1 MSDNNMNQMPD
12 GMNPN
17 GADGPQP
24 SQNQQG
30 DAGQQ
35 YSADQ
40 QYAGQYG
47 QQQYDANQQYAADQQ
62 YAGQYG
68 QQQYGANQQYA
79 GQYGQQQY
87 GANQQYAGQYGQQQ
101 YGANQQYAGQ
111 YGQQQYG
118 ANQQYAGQYGQQQ
131 YGANQQYAGQ
141 YGQQQYGANQQYAG
155 QYGQQQYGAN
165 QQYAGQYG
173 QQQYDAN
180 QQFAGQQFA
189 DQYGQQMNAQ
199 QSVYDQTVNMY
210 GDQAHKPESP
220 KKRKGI
226 KIAIIAV
233 VAALVIIA
241 AFVVVFFVFIKKSPK
256 DAVKD
261 AMENTA
267 KELENNNIAGI
278 VGADDIDVDKLD
290 VQSDFT
296 IDKVAGDGQLDGSTF
311 TFDASTAK
319 SDGQNSFKLGSSMT
333 LAGETVSADV
343 VMIGQTLYMSCPDL
357 FTKTF
362 SFDMNSV
369 MAELD
374 SKDAGAGGSV
384 DSEALQKIIDEDLK
398 PAADKLAESITYE
411 KVGKDEFT
419 NANGKTIK
427 ADHYTVTITTDA
439 IDEFSQALVDCLNKY
454 MDSNLSDDMMDQMGV
469 TKDQLKQSIGTIP
482 SLVSAVMTKDAVANV
497 YVENDKVIRVDW
509 DYDLAAAGVKIS
521 FTADYMGD
529 GNVTSDAVTKIALTY
544 GSDVNIELKSE
555 SKTDTSGDKISTDKK
570 YTLSAMSGGESQE
583 FTGNVTSD
591 YDKNSGKMSGSIS
604 VDVQGETAQ
613 AAFEGVLADV
623 KKGESFSI
631 NDAKLTVTVSGED
644 VLQCSG
650 NLKVAEK
657 DNKIEAPAAGDV
669 VDYSVLNSDDVDQY
683 INMDKMEKIVSAWS
697 EIFDSVSVDGRLD
710 GKFGTDSKDTEEEE
724 PETTEAATTEE
735 ATTEKSN
742 DSTEEKDL
750 SKVTLSLGDKSVK
763 INDPKGYERSYASEY
778 TISYNDE
785 KGDVYA
791 SYSTYTHY
799 SASDLVKNMKD
810 TYTEY
815 YNDENSKVNEMTD
828 GTVKAKDG
836 TEVTYLVIQLTSYDM
851 DRTEV
856 LLVYPTGED
865 VVTCSI
871 SYWDKVDKVDAQ
883 KLCETFMDAIEI
895 K

>member
-35 YSADQ
+35 YSAD
-40 QYAGQYG
+40 
-47 QQQYDANQQYAADQQ
+47 
-62 YAGQYG
+62 
-68 QQQYGANQQYA
+68 
-79 GQYGQQQY
+79 
-87 GANQQYAGQYGQQQ
+87 
-101 YGANQQYAGQ
+101 
-111 YGQQQYG
+111 
-118 ANQQYAGQYGQQQ
+118 QQYAGQYGQQQ

-180 QQFAGQQFA
+180 QQFA

-267 KELENNNIAGI
+267 KELENNNIVGI

-296 IDKVAGDGQLDGSTF
+296 IDKVAGDGKLDGSTF

-319 SDGQNSFKLGSSMT
+319 SDGQNSFKLDSSMT

-697 EIFDSVSVDGRLD
+697 EIFDSVSVDSRLD

-742 DSTEEKDL
+742 DSTEEEDL

>member
-47 QQQYDANQQYAADQQ
+47 QQQYDANQQYA
-62 YAGQYG
+62 GQYG

-79 GQYGQQQY
+79 GQYGQR
-87 GANQQYAGQYGQQQ
+87 
-101 YGANQQYAGQ
+101 
-111 YGQQQYG
+111 
-118 ANQQYAGQYGQQQ
+118 Q

-267 KELENNNIAGI
+267 KELENNNIVGI

-296 IDKVAGDGQLDGSTF
+296 IDKVARDGKLDGSTF

-613 AAFEGVLADV
+613 AVFEGVLADV

-697 EIFDSVSVDGRLD
+697 EIFDSVSVDSRLD

>member
-47 QQQYDANQQYAADQQ
+47 QQQYDANQQYAAD
-62 YAGQYG
+62 
-68 QQQYGANQQYA
+68 
-79 GQYGQQQY
+79 
-87 GANQQYAGQYGQQQ
+87 
-101 YGANQQYAGQ
+101 QQYAGQ

-613 AAFEGVLADV
+613 AVFEGVLADV

-697 EIFDSVSVDGRLD
+697 EIFDSVSVDSRLD

>member
-47 QQQYDANQQYAADQQ
+47 QQQYDANQQYA
-62 YAGQYG
+62 GQYG

-87 GANQQYAGQYGQQQ
+87 GANQQYAGQYDQQQ

-111 YGQQQYG
+111 YGQQQYD
-118 ANQQYAGQYGQQQ
+118 ANQQYNAG
-131 YGANQQYAGQ
+131 
-141 YGQQQYGANQQYAG
+141 
-155 QYGQQQYGAN
+155 QQYGAN

-220 KKRKGI
+220 KRRKGI

-267 KELENNNIAGI
+267 KELENNNIVGI

-509 DYDLAAAGVKIS
+509 DYDLAAAGVKLS

-555 SKTDTSGDKISTDKK
+555 SKADTSGDKISTDKK

-613 AAFEGVLADV
+613 AVFEGVLADV

-697 EIFDSVSVDGRLD
+697 EIFDSVSVDSRLD

-742 DSTEEKDL
+742 DSTEEEDL

>member
-47 QQQYDANQQYAADQQ
+47 QQQYDANQQYAAD
-62 YAGQYG
+62 
-68 QQQYGANQQYA
+68 
-79 GQYGQQQY
+79 
-87 GANQQYAGQYGQQQ
+87 
-101 YGANQQYAGQ
+101 QQYAGQ

-241 AFVVVFFVFIKKSPK
+241 ALVVVFFVFIKKSPK

-613 AAFEGVLADV
+613 AVFEGALADV

-697 EIFDSVSVDGRLD
+697 EIFDSVSVDSRLD

>member
-35 YSADQ
+35 YSAD
-40 QYAGQYG
+40 
-47 QQQYDANQQYAADQQ
+47 
-62 YAGQYG
+62 
-68 QQQYGANQQYA
+68 
-79 GQYGQQQY
+79 
-87 GANQQYAGQYGQQQ
+87 
-101 YGANQQYAGQ
+101 QQYAGQ

-180 QQFAGQQFA
+180 QQFA

-241 AFVVVFFVFIKKSPK
+241 ALVVVFFVFIKKSPK

-267 KELENNNIAGI
+267 KELENNNIVGI

-509 DYDLAAAGVKIS
+509 DYDIAAAGVKLS

-555 SKTDTSGDKISTDKK
+555 SKTDTSGDKISTDNK

-742 DSTEEKDL
+742 DSTEEEDL

-799 SASDLVKNMKD
+799 SASDLVKNMRD

>member
-35 YSADQ
+35 YSAD
-40 QYAGQYG
+40 
-47 QQQYDANQQYAADQQ
+47 
-62 YAGQYG
+62 
-68 QQQYGANQQYA
+68 
-79 GQYGQQQY
+79 
-87 GANQQYAGQYGQQQ
+87 
-101 YGANQQYAGQ
+101 
-111 YGQQQYG
+111 
-118 ANQQYAGQYGQQQ
+118 QQYAGQYGQQQ

-180 QQFAGQQFA
+180 QQFA

-267 KELENNNIAGI
+267 KELENNNIVGI

-742 DSTEEKDL
+742 DSTEEEDL

-815 YNDENSKVNEMTD
+815 YNDENSKVSEMTD

>member
-47 QQQYDANQQYAADQQ
+47 QQQYDANQQYAAD
-62 YAGQYG
+62 
-68 QQQYGANQQYA
+68 
-79 GQYGQQQY
+79 
-87 GANQQYAGQYGQQQ
+87 
-101 YGANQQYAGQ
+101 
-111 YGQQQYG
+111 
-118 ANQQYAGQYGQQQ
+118 
-131 YGANQQYAGQ
+131 QQYAGQ

-267 KELENNNIAGI
+267 KELENNNIVGI

-296 IDKVAGDGQLDGSTF
+296 IDKVAGDGKLDGSTF

-319 SDGQNSFKLGSSMT
+319 SDGQNSFKLDSSMT

-669 VDYSVLNSDDVDQY
+669 VDYSVLSSDDVDQY

-742 DSTEEKDL
+742 DSTEEEDL

>member
-47 QQQYDANQQYAADQQ
+47 QQQYDANQQYN
-62 YAGQYG
+62 AG
-68 QQQYGANQQYA
+68 
-79 GQYGQQQY
+79 
-87 GANQQYAGQYGQQQ
+87 
-101 YGANQQYAGQ
+101 
-111 YGQQQYG
+111 
-118 ANQQYAGQYGQQQ
+118 
-131 YGANQQYAGQ
+131 
-141 YGQQQYGANQQYAG
+141 
-155 QYGQQQYGAN
+155 QQYGAN

-241 AFVVVFFVFIKKSPK
+241 ALVVVFFVFIKKSPK

-267 KELENNNIAGI
+267 KELENNNIVGI

-439 IDEFSQALVDCLNKY
+439 IDEFSQALVDCLNRY

-509 DYDLAAAGVKIS
+509 DYDLAAAGVKLS

-697 EIFDSVSVDGRLD
+697 EIFDSVSVDSRLD

-742 DSTEEKDL
+742 DSTEEEDL

>member
-47 QQQYDANQQYAADQQ
+47 QQQY
-62 YAGQYG
+62 
-68 QQQYGANQQYA
+68 
-79 GQYGQQQY
+79 
-87 GANQQYAGQYGQQQ
+87 
-101 YGANQQYAGQ
+101 
-111 YGQQQYG
+111 
-118 ANQQYAGQYGQQQ
+118 
-131 YGANQQYAGQ
+131 
-141 YGQQQYGANQQYAG
+141 
-155 QYGQQQYGAN
+155 GAN

-180 QQFAGQQFA
+180 QQFA

-267 KELENNNIAGI
+267 KELENNNIVGI

-697 EIFDSVSVDGRLD
+697 EIFDSVSVDSRLD

-724 PETTEAATTEE
+724 PETTEAATTEK

-742 DSTEEKDL
+742 DSTEEEDL

>member
-47 QQQYDANQQYAADQQ
+47 QQQYDANQQYAANQ
-62 YAGQYG
+62 QYG

-111 YGQQQYG
+111 YGQQQYD
-118 ANQQYAGQYGQQQ
+118 ANQQYNAG
-131 YGANQQYAGQ
+131 
-141 YGQQQYGANQQYAG
+141 
-155 QYGQQQYGAN
+155 QQYGAN

-241 AFVVVFFVFIKKSPK
+241 ALVVVFFVFIKKSPK

-267 KELENNNIAGI
+267 KELENNNIVGI

-439 IDEFSQALVDCLNKY
+439 IDEFSQALVDCLNRY

-509 DYDLAAAGVKIS
+509 DYDLAAAGVKLS

-697 EIFDSVSVDGRLD
+697 EIFDSVSVDSRLD

-742 DSTEEKDL
+742 DSTEEEDL

>member
-47 QQQYDANQQYAADQQ
+47 QQQYDANQQYAAD
-62 YAGQYG
+62 
-68 QQQYGANQQYA
+68 
-79 GQYGQQQY
+79 
-87 GANQQYAGQYGQQQ
+87 
-101 YGANQQYAGQ
+101 
-111 YGQQQYG
+111 
-118 ANQQYAGQYGQQQ
+118 QQYAGQYGQQQ

-267 KELENNNIAGI
+267 KELENNNIVGI

-296 IDKVAGDGQLDGSTF
+296 IDKVAGDGKLDGSTF

-521 FTADYMGD
+521 FIADYMGD

-613 AAFEGVLADV
+613 AVFEGVLADV

-697 EIFDSVSVDGRLD
+697 EIFDSVSVDSRLD

>member
-47 QQQYDANQQYAADQQ
+47 QQQYD
-62 YAGQYG
+62 
-68 QQQYGANQQYA
+68 
-79 GQYGQQQY
+79 
-87 GANQQYAGQYGQQQ
+87 
-101 YGANQQYAGQ
+101 ANQQYAGQ

-241 AFVVVFFVFIKKSPK
+241 ALVVVFFVFIKKSPK

-613 AAFEGVLADV
+613 AVFEGVLADV

-697 EIFDSVSVDGRLD
+697 EIFDSVSVDSRLD

>member
-35 YSADQ
+35 YSAD
-40 QYAGQYG
+40 
-47 QQQYDANQQYAADQQ
+47 
-62 YAGQYG
+62 
-68 QQQYGANQQYA
+68 
-79 GQYGQQQY
+79 
-87 GANQQYAGQYGQQQ
+87 QQYAGQYGQQQ

-180 QQFAGQQFA
+180 QQFA

-267 KELENNNIAGI
+267 KELENNNIVGI

-697 EIFDSVSVDGRLD
+697 EIFDSVSVDSRLD

-724 PETTEAATTEE
+724 PETTEAATTEK

-742 DSTEEKDL
+742 DSTEEEDL

>member
-47 QQQYDANQQYAADQQ
+47 QQQYDANQQYAAD
-62 YAGQYG
+62 
-68 QQQYGANQQYA
+68 
-79 GQYGQQQY
+79 
-87 GANQQYAGQYGQQQ
+87 
-101 YGANQQYAGQ
+101 
-111 YGQQQYG
+111 
-118 ANQQYAGQYGQQQ
+118 
-131 YGANQQYAGQ
+131 QQYAGQ

-241 AFVVVFFVFIKKSPK
+241 ALVVVFFVFIKKSPK

-613 AAFEGVLADV
+613 AVFEGVLADV

-697 EIFDSVSVDGRLD
+697 EIFDSVSVDSRLD

-724 PETTEAATTEE
+724 PETTGAATTEE

>member
-35 YSADQ
+35 YSAD
-40 QYAGQYG
+40 
-47 QQQYDANQQYAADQQ
+47 
-62 YAGQYG
+62 
-68 QQQYGANQQYA
+68 
-79 GQYGQQQY
+79 
-87 GANQQYAGQYGQQQ
+87 
-101 YGANQQYAGQ
+101 
-111 YGQQQYG
+111 
-118 ANQQYAGQYGQQQ
+118 QQYAGQYGQQQ

-180 QQFAGQQFA
+180 QQFA

-267 KELENNNIAGI
+267 KELENNNIVGI

-509 DYDLAAAGVKIS
+509 DYDLAAAGVKLS

-669 VDYSVLNSDDVDQY
+669 VDYSVLNSDDIDQY

-697 EIFDSVSVDGRLD
+697 EIFDSVSVDSRLD

-742 DSTEEKDL
+742 DSTEEEDL

>member
-131 YGANQQYAGQ
+131 Y
-141 YGQQQYGANQQYAG
+141 
-155 QYGQQQYGAN
+155 
-165 QQYAGQYG
+165 
-173 QQQYDAN
+173 DAN

-189 DQYGQQMNAQ
+189 DQYGQQMNVQ

-241 AFVVVFFVFIKKSPK
+241 ALVVVFFVFIKKSPK

-697 EIFDSVSVDGRLD
+697 EIFDSVSVDSRLD

>member
-131 YGANQQYAGQ
+131 Y
-141 YGQQQYGANQQYAG
+141 
-155 QYGQQQYGAN
+155 
-165 QQYAGQYG
+165 
-173 QQQYDAN
+173 DAN
-180 QQFAGQQFA
+180 QQFA

-241 AFVVVFFVFIKKSPK
+241 ALVVVFFVFIKKSPK

>member
-47 QQQYDANQQYAADQQ
+47 QQQYDANQQYAAD
-62 YAGQYG
+62 
-68 QQQYGANQQYA
+68 
-79 GQYGQQQY
+79 
-87 GANQQYAGQYGQQQ
+87 
-101 YGANQQYAGQ
+101 QQYAGQ

-267 KELENNNIAGI
+267 KELENNNIVGI

-296 IDKVAGDGQLDGSTF
+296 IDKVAGDGKLDGSTF

-427 ADHYTVTITTDA
+427 ADHYTVTIKTDA

-613 AAFEGVLADV
+613 AVFEGVLADV

-697 EIFDSVSVDGRLD
+697 EIFDSVSVDSRLD

>member
-35 YSADQ
+35 YSAD
-40 QYAGQYG
+40 
-47 QQQYDANQQYAADQQ
+47 
-62 YAGQYG
+62 
-68 QQQYGANQQYA
+68 
-79 GQYGQQQY
+79 
-87 GANQQYAGQYGQQQ
+87 
-101 YGANQQYAGQ
+101 
-111 YGQQQYG
+111 
-118 ANQQYAGQYGQQQ
+118 QQYAGQYGQQQ

-180 QQFAGQQFA
+180 QQFA

-267 KELENNNIAGI
+267 KELENNNIVGI

-296 IDKVAGDGQLDGSTF
+296 IDKVAGDGKLDGSTF

-439 IDEFSQALVDCLNKY
+439 IDEFSQALVDSLNKY

-742 DSTEEKDL
+742 DSTEEEDL

>member
-47 QQQYDANQQYAADQQ
+47 QQQYDANQQYAAD
-62 YAGQYG
+62 
-68 QQQYGANQQYA
+68 
-79 GQYGQQQY
+79 
-87 GANQQYAGQYGQQQ
+87 
-101 YGANQQYAGQ
+101 
-111 YGQQQYG
+111 
-118 ANQQYAGQYGQQQ
+118 
-131 YGANQQYAGQ
+131 QQYAGQ

-509 DYDLAAAGVKIS
+509 DYDLAAAGVKLS

-697 EIFDSVSVDGRLD
+697 EIFDSVSVDSRLD

-742 DSTEEKDL
+742 DSTEEEDL

>member
-47 QQQYDANQQYAADQQ
+47 QQQYDANQQYAAD
-62 YAGQYG
+62 
-68 QQQYGANQQYA
+68 
-79 GQYGQQQY
+79 
-87 GANQQYAGQYGQQQ
+87 
-101 YGANQQYAGQ
+101 QQYAGQ

-241 AFVVVFFVFIKKSPK
+241 ALVVVFFVFIKKSPK

-697 EIFDSVSVDGRLD
+697 EIFDSVSVDSRLD

-724 PETTEAATTEE
+724 LETTEAATTEE

>member
-47 QQQYDANQQYAADQQ
+47 QQQYA
-62 YAGQYG
+62 
-68 QQQYGANQQYA
+68 ANQQYA

-101 YGANQQYAGQ
+101 Y
-111 YGQQQYG
+111 
-118 ANQQYAGQYGQQQ
+118 
-131 YGANQQYAGQ
+131 
-141 YGQQQYGANQQYAG
+141 
-155 QYGQQQYGAN
+155 
-165 QQYAGQYG
+165 AGQYG

-180 QQFAGQQFA
+180 QQFA

-267 KELENNNIAGI
+267 KELENNNIVGI

-296 IDKVAGDGQLDGSTF
+296 IDKVAGDGKLDGSTF

-319 SDGQNSFKLGSSMT
+319 SDGQNSFKLDSSMT

-657 DNKIEAPAAGDV
+657 ENKIEAPAAGDV

-697 EIFDSVSVDGRLD
+697 EIFDSVSVDSRLD

-742 DSTEEKDL
+742 DSTEEEDL

>member
-131 YGANQQYAGQ
+131 Y
-141 YGQQQYGANQQYAG
+141 
-155 QYGQQQYGAN
+155 
-165 QQYAGQYG
+165 
-173 QQQYDAN
+173 DAN
-180 QQFAGQQFA
+180 QQFA

-697 EIFDSVSVDGRLD
+697 EIFDSVSVDSRLD

-742 DSTEEKDL
+742 DSTEEEDL

>member
-47 QQQYDANQQYAADQQ
+47 QQQYDANQQYAAD
-62 YAGQYG
+62 
-68 QQQYGANQQYA
+68 
-79 GQYGQQQY
+79 
-87 GANQQYAGQYGQQQ
+87 
-101 YGANQQYAGQ
+101 
-111 YGQQQYG
+111 
-118 ANQQYAGQYGQQQ
+118 
-131 YGANQQYAGQ
+131 QQYAGQ

>member
-47 QQQYDANQQYAADQQ
+47 QQQY
-62 YAGQYG
+62 
-68 QQQYGANQQYA
+68 
-79 GQYGQQQY
+79 
-87 GANQQYAGQYGQQQ
+87 
-101 YGANQQYAGQ
+101 
-111 YGQQQYG
+111 
-118 ANQQYAGQYGQQQ
+118 
-131 YGANQQYAGQ
+131 
-141 YGQQQYGANQQYAG
+141 
-155 QYGQQQYGAN
+155 GAN

-180 QQFAGQQFA
+180 QQFA

-267 KELENNNIAGI
+267 KELENNNIVGI

-697 EIFDSVSVDGRLD
+697 EIFDSVSVDSRLD

-742 DSTEEKDL
+742 DSTEEEDL

>member
-35 YSADQ
+35 YSAD
-40 QYAGQYG
+40 
-47 QQQYDANQQYAADQQ
+47 
-62 YAGQYG
+62 
-68 QQQYGANQQYA
+68 
-79 GQYGQQQY
+79 
-87 GANQQYAGQYGQQQ
+87 
-101 YGANQQYAGQ
+101 QQYAGQ

-180 QQFAGQQFA
+180 QQFA

-267 KELENNNIAGI
+267 KELENNNIVGI

-509 DYDLAAAGVKIS
+509 DYDLAAAGVKLS

-697 EIFDSVSVDGRLD
+697 EIFDSVSVDSRLD

-724 PETTEAATTEE
+724 PETTEAATTEA

-742 DSTEEKDL
+742 DSTEEEDL

>member
-47 QQQYDANQQYAADQQ
+47 QQQYDANQQYAAD
-62 YAGQYG
+62 
-68 QQQYGANQQYA
+68 
-79 GQYGQQQY
+79 
-87 GANQQYAGQYGQQQ
+87 
-101 YGANQQYAGQ
+101 
-111 YGQQQYG
+111 
-118 ANQQYAGQYGQQQ
+118 
-131 YGANQQYAGQ
+131 
-141 YGQQQYGANQQYAG
+141 QQYAG

-241 AFVVVFFVFIKKSPK
+241 ALVVVFFVFIKKSPK

-509 DYDLAAAGVKIS
+509 DYDLVAAGVKIS

-669 VDYSVLNSDDVDQY
+669 VDCSVLNSDDVDQY

-697 EIFDSVSVDGRLD
+697 EIFDSVSVDSRLD

>member
-47 QQQYDANQQYAADQQ
+47 QQQYDANQQYAANQ
-62 YAGQYG
+62 QYG

-87 GANQQYAGQYGQQQ
+87 DANQQYNAG
-101 YGANQQYAGQ
+101 
-111 YGQQQYG
+111 
-118 ANQQYAGQYGQQQ
+118 
-131 YGANQQYAGQ
+131 
-141 YGQQQYGANQQYAG
+141 
-155 QYGQQQYGAN
+155 QQYGAN

-267 KELENNNIAGI
+267 KELENNNIVGI

-319 SDGQNSFKLGSSMT
+319 SDGQNSFKLDSSMT

-697 EIFDSVSVDGRLD
+697 EIFDSVSVDSRLD

-724 PETTEAATTEE
+724 PETTEAATTEK

-742 DSTEEKDL
+742 DSTEEEDL

>member
-47 QQQYDANQQYAADQQ
+47 QQQY
-62 YAGQYG
+62 
-68 QQQYGANQQYA
+68 
-79 GQYGQQQY
+79 
-87 GANQQYAGQYGQQQ
+87 
-101 YGANQQYAGQ
+101 
-111 YGQQQYG
+111 
-118 ANQQYAGQYGQQQ
+118 
-131 YGANQQYAGQ
+131 
-141 YGQQQYGANQQYAG
+141 GANQQYAG

-180 QQFAGQQFA
+180 QQFA

-267 KELENNNIAGI
+267 KELENNNIVGI

-669 VDYSVLNSDDVDQY
+669 VDYSVPNSDDVDQY

-697 EIFDSVSVDGRLD
+697 EIFDSVSVDSRLD

-724 PETTEAATTEE
+724 PETTEAATTEK

-742 DSTEEKDL
+742 DSTEEEDL

>member
-47 QQQYDANQQYAADQQ
+47 QQQYDANQQYAAD
-62 YAGQYG
+62 
-68 QQQYGANQQYA
+68 
-79 GQYGQQQY
+79 
-87 GANQQYAGQYGQQQ
+87 
-101 YGANQQYAGQ
+101 QQYAGQ

-241 AFVVVFFVFIKKSPK
+241 ALVVVFFVFIKKSPK

-454 MDSNLSDDMMDQMGV
+454 LDSNLSDDMMDQMGV

-613 AAFEGVLADV
+613 AVFEGVLADV

-657 DNKIEAPAAGDV
+657 DNKIEAPVAGDV

-697 EIFDSVSVDGRLD
+697 EIFDSVSVDSRLD

>member
-131 YGANQQYAGQ
+131 Y
-141 YGQQQYGANQQYAG
+141 
-155 QYGQQQYGAN
+155 
-165 QQYAGQYG
+165 
-173 QQQYDAN
+173 DAN
-180 QQFAGQQFA
+180 QQFA

-241 AFVVVFFVFIKKSPK
+241 ALVVVFFVFIKKSPK

-267 KELENNNIAGI
+267 KELENNNIVGI

>member
-47 QQQYDANQQYAADQQ
+47 QQQY
-62 YAGQYG
+62 
-68 QQQYGANQQYA
+68 
-79 GQYGQQQY
+79 
-87 GANQQYAGQYGQQQ
+87 
-101 YGANQQYAGQ
+101 
-111 YGQQQYG
+111 
-118 ANQQYAGQYGQQQ
+118 
-131 YGANQQYAGQ
+131 
-141 YGQQQYGANQQYAG
+141 GANQQYAG

-180 QQFAGQQFA
+180 QQFA

-267 KELENNNIAGI
+267 KELENNNIVGI

-509 DYDLAAAGVKIS
+509 DYDIAAAGVKLS

-555 SKTDTSGDKISTDKK
+555 SKTDTSGDKISTDNK

-742 DSTEEKDL
+742 DSTEEEDL

-799 SASDLVKNMKD
+799 SARDLVKNMKD

>member
-1 MSDNNMNQMPD
+1 M
-12 GMNPN
+12 
-17 GADGPQP
+17 
-24 SQNQQG
+24 
-30 DAGQQ
+30 
-35 YSADQ
+35 
-40 QYAGQYG
+40 
-47 QQQYDANQQYAADQQ
+47 
-62 YAGQYG
+62 
-68 QQQYGANQQYA
+68 
-79 GQYGQQQY
+79 
-87 GANQQYAGQYGQQQ
+87 
-101 YGANQQYAGQ
+101 
-111 YGQQQYG
+111 
-118 ANQQYAGQYGQQQ
+118 
-131 YGANQQYAGQ
+131 
-141 YGQQQYGANQQYAG
+141 
-155 QYGQQQYGAN
+155 
-165 QQYAGQYG
+165 
-173 QQQYDAN
+173 
-180 QQFAGQQFA
+180 
-189 DQYGQQMNAQ
+189 
-199 QSVYDQTVNMY
+199 
-210 GDQAHKPESP
+210 
-220 KKRKGI
+220 
-226 KIAIIAV
+226 
-233 VAALVIIA
+233 
-241 AFVVVFFVFIKKSPK
+241 
-256 DAVKD
+256 
-261 AMENTA
+261 
-267 KELENNNIAGI
+267 
-278 VGADDIDVDKLD
+278 
-290 VQSDFT
+290 
-296 IDKVAGDGQLDGSTF
+296 
-311 TFDASTAK
+311 
-319 SDGQNSFKLGSSMT
+319 
-333 LAGETVSADV
+333 
-343 VMIGQTLYMSCPDL
+343 
-357 FTKTF
+357 
-362 SFDMNSV
+362 
-369 MAELD
+369 
-374 SKDAGAGGSV
+374 
-384 DSEALQKIIDEDLK
+384 
-398 PAADKLAESITYE
+398 
-411 KVGKDEFT
+411 
-419 NANGKTIK
+419 
-427 ADHYTVTITTDA
+427 TITTDA

-509 DYDLAAAGVKIS
+509 DYDLAAAGVKLS

-697 EIFDSVSVDGRLD
+697 EIFDSVSVDSRLD

-724 PETTEAATTEE
+724 PETTEAATTEA

-742 DSTEEKDL
+742 DSTEEEDL

>member
-47 QQQYDANQQYAADQQ
+47 QQQYDANQQYAA
-62 YAGQYG
+62 
-68 QQQYGANQQYA
+68 NQ
-79 GQYGQQQY
+79 
-87 GANQQYAGQYGQQQ
+87 
-101 YGANQQYAGQ
+101 
-111 YGQQQYG
+111 
-118 ANQQYAGQYGQQQ
+118 
-131 YGANQQYAGQ
+131 
-141 YGQQQYGANQQYAG
+141 
-155 QYGQQQYGAN
+155 
-165 QQYAGQYG
+165 QYG

-241 AFVVVFFVFIKKSPK
+241 ALVVVFFVFIKKSPK

-343 VMIGQTLYMSCPDL
+343 VMIGQTIYMSCPDL

-427 ADHYTVTITTDA
+427 ADHYTVTITTDS

-509 DYDLAAAGVKIS
+509 DYDLAAAGVKLS

-613 AAFEGVLADV
+613 AVFEGVLADV

-697 EIFDSVSVDGRLD
+697 EIFDSVSVDSRLD
-710 GKFGTDSKDTEEEE
+710 GKFDTDSKDTEEEE

-742 DSTEEKDL
+742 DSTEEEDL

>member
-47 QQQYDANQQYAADQQ
+47 QQQY
-62 YAGQYG
+62 
-68 QQQYGANQQYA
+68 
-79 GQYGQQQY
+79 
-87 GANQQYAGQYGQQQ
+87 
-101 YGANQQYAGQ
+101 
-111 YGQQQYG
+111 
-118 ANQQYAGQYGQQQ
+118 
-131 YGANQQYAGQ
+131 
-141 YGQQQYGANQQYAG
+141 GANQQYAG

-180 QQFAGQQFA
+180 QQFA

-267 KELENNNIAGI
+267 KELENNNIVGI

-583 FTGNVTSD
+583 FTGNVISD

-697 EIFDSVSVDGRLD
+697 EIFDSVSVDSRLD

-742 DSTEEKDL
+742 DSTEEEDL

>member
-35 YSADQ
+35 Y
-40 QYAGQYG
+40 AGQYG
-47 QQQYDANQQYAADQQ
+47 QQQYDANQQYAAV
-62 YAGQYG
+62 
-68 QQQYGANQQYA
+68 
-79 GQYGQQQY
+79 
-87 GANQQYAGQYGQQQ
+87 
-101 YGANQQYAGQ
+101 
-111 YGQQQYG
+111 
-118 ANQQYAGQYGQQQ
+118 
-131 YGANQQYAGQ
+131 QQYAGQ

-180 QQFAGQQFA
+180 QQFA

-267 KELENNNIAGI
+267 KELENNNIVGI

-296 IDKVAGDGQLDGSTF
+296 IDKVAGDGKLDGSTF

-509 DYDLAAAGVKIS
+509 DYDLAAAGVKLS

-697 EIFDSVSVDGRLD
+697 EIFDSVSVDSRLD

-742 DSTEEKDL
+742 DSTEEEDL

-828 GTVKAKDG
+828 GTVKAKNG

>member
-35 YSADQ
+35 YS
-40 QYAGQYG
+40 
-47 QQQYDANQQYAADQQ
+47 ADQQ

-111 YGQQQYG
+111 YGQQQY
-118 ANQQYAGQYGQQQ
+118 
-131 YGANQQYAGQ
+131 
-141 YGQQQYGANQQYAG
+141 
-155 QYGQQQYGAN
+155 
-165 QQYAGQYG
+165 AGQYG

-180 QQFAGQQFA
+180 QQFA

-267 KELENNNIAGI
+267 KELENNNIVGI

-296 IDKVAGDGQLDGSTF
+296 IDKVAGDGKLDGSTF

-509 DYDLAAAGVKIS
+509 DYDLAAAGVKLS

-697 EIFDSVSVDGRLD
+697 EIFDSVSVDSRLD

-742 DSTEEKDL
+742 DSTEEEDL
-750 SKVTLSLGDKSVK
+750 SKVTLSLGGKSVK

>member
-35 YSADQ
+35 YSAD
-40 QYAGQYG
+40 
-47 QQQYDANQQYAADQQ
+47 
-62 YAGQYG
+62 
-68 QQQYGANQQYA
+68 
-79 GQYGQQQY
+79 
-87 GANQQYAGQYGQQQ
+87 QQYAGQYGQQQ

-180 QQFAGQQFA
+180 QQFA

-233 VAALVIIA
+233 VVALVIIA

-267 KELENNNIAGI
+267 KELENNNIVGI

-509 DYDLAAAGVKIS
+509 DYDLAAAGVKLS

-742 DSTEEKDL
+742 DSTEEEDL